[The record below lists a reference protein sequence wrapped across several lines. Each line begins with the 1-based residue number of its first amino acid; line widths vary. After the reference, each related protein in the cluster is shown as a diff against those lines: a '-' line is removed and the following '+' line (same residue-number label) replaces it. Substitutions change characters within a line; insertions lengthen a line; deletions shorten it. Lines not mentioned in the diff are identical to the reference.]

1 MDFSPSA
8 EQTLL
13 TDTARRFLEKE
24 LGDAAERYGD
34 AAMPSET
41 LRDLLQSIAPMGY
54 LGSRI
59 PSEEGGRELDFVSV
73 MLLYEELFRIFPSLG
88 AAAFVNDVV
97 AFAIHRDGTAE
108 QRQKYLP
115 GLISGEL
122 IACQAAT
129 EPEVGSNIG
138 AIRMKAVRQ
147 GEGYRLNGRKVWIT
161 NGHHADICIVVARTG
176 GAGAKGLSRLIVER
190 QPAGFTS
197 RELPTLGQQGCST
210 AELFFDETEI
220 PAHQLLGGEGA
231 GLANTLTDFEAT
243 RCYAAIG
250 AVGIASAALEAA
262 TRYAQERQQWGRAIA
277 GHQLVQAL
285 IADMATELDAARLL
299 TLRASDMVARGVRC
313 EAEAAMA
320 KYYATEAGV
329 RITSNAIQ
337 VHGALGLSRELPI
350 ERYFRDARMMTIPDG
365 TSQIQTLI
373 IGRQR
378 LGVAAFGDAGGG

>member
-1 MDFSPSA
+1 MDFSPSS

-13 TDTARRFLEKE
+13 SDTARRFLEHE
-24 LGDAAERYGD
+24 LGEAAERYGD
-34 AAMPSET
+34 ASMPTKT
-41 LRDLLQSIAPMGY
+41 LRNLLQSIAPMGY

-59 PSEEGGRELDFVSV
+59 ATEEGGRGLDFVSV

-97 AFAIHRDGTAE
+97 AFAIHRDGTEA
-108 QRQKYLP
+108 QRREYLP

-129 EPEVGSNIG
+129 EPEVGSNVG
-138 AIRMKAVRQ
+138 AIRMKAVRH
-147 GEGYRLNGRKVWIT
+147 GEDYRLSGRKVWIT
-161 NGHHADICIVVARTG
+161 NGDHADICIVVARTG
-176 GAGAKGLSRLIVER
+176 GPGPGGLSRLIVER

-210 AELFFDETEI
+210 AELVFDQTQV
-220 PAHQLLGGEGA
+220 PASHLLGGEGA
-231 GLANTLTDFEAT
+231 GLANTLADFEAT

-250 AVGIASAALEAA
+250 AVGIANAALEAA
-262 TRYAQERQQWGRAIA
+262 TRYAQEREQWGRVIA

-299 TLRASDMVARGVRC
+299 TLRASDMVSRGQRC

-337 VHGALGLSRELPI
+337 VHGALGLSRDLPI

-365 TSQIQTLI
+365 TSQIQALI

-378 LGVAAFGDAGGG
+378 LGGAAFGEAGGG

>member
-13 TDTARRFLEKE
+13 SDTARRFLEVE
-24 LGDAAERYGD
+24 LGEDAERYGD
-34 AAMPSET
+34 APMPT
-41 LRDLLQSIAPMGY
+41 QVLRDLLQSIAPLGY

-59 PSEEGGRELDFVSV
+59 AEAEGGRGLDFVSV

-97 AFAIHRDGTAE
+97 GFAIQRDGSDE
-108 QRQKYLP
+108 QREKYLP

-129 EPEVGSNIG
+129 EPEVGSNVA
-138 AIRMKAVRQ
+138 AIRMKAVRE
-147 GEGYRLNGRKVWIT
+147 GEGYRLKGRKVWIT

-378 LGVAAFGDAGGG
+378 LGVAAFGDAEGG